1 MGVTF
6 ISDQELEMLAAIG
19 GYSSTDVDVIWG
31 CDQAAGVTH
40 TLDQLALAVEDE
52 ELRAQVLEKRDV
64 AAEAEISPV
73 PTAKVFRH
81 TYATARLQTTDGG
94 KQISLWTVAKEL
106 GHKTVARVEDT
117 YGHPSHFRPRGEV
130 VEYRV

>member
-1 MGVTF
+1 
-6 ISDQELEMLAAIG
+6 ML
-19 GYSSTDVDVIWG
+19 
-31 CDQAAGVTH
+31 
-40 TLDQLALAVEDE
+40 
-52 ELRAQVLEKRDV
+52 RDV
-64 AAEAEISPV
+64 AEEAEISNA
-73 PTAKVFRH
+73 PTAKLFRH